1 MLRYIMAFF
10 KLGTSP
16 SYTLTAFVCDAIEKA
31 SYSKEKRTSIYIIY
45 VLTDCEMKYR
55 LVYKTNQGKS
65 RDKRMNRQNT
75 NRGKEIN
82 AVPGNSND
90 PPDD

>member
-31 SYSKEKRTSIYIIY
+31 SYSKEKRKAYIRI
-45 VLTDCEMKYR
+45 DR
-55 LVYKTNQGKS
+55 L
-65 RDKRMNRQNT
+65 
-75 NRGKEIN
+75 
-82 AVPGNSND
+82 
-90 PPDD
+90 